1 MSKDKDTIKN
11 NENGK
16 DDQTDDRPQ
25 CFVIMPISDPTEYN
39 SGHFKCVYEDLF
51 IPAIENAG
59 FRPKRADDD
68 KSSSMIHENI
78 IRDIINSEM
87 EICDLSSRNPNVLF
101 ELGIRQA
108 FDLPVVLVQEENTK
122 KIFDIGTIK
131 TLDYRKNLIYREV
144 INDREEITEAINKT
158 KDNKEGINSIIRLL
172 NIKKAEFP
180 DKGQTSPT
188 DDIKMM
194 MYTII
199 NSIDKMED
207 TLNNY
212 SAIEKSNRYI
222 NTKKYPWEF
231 ITGDNENLEALL
243 RDDLSDKNILE
254 SNEYI
259 RDFKKMVKNNTNLS
273 ANEKSKLMNTIGQIQ
288 NGGSHGHFEDY

>member
-1 MSKDKDTIKN
+1 
-11 NENGK
+11 
-16 DDQTDDRPQ
+16 
-25 CFVIMPISDPTEYN
+25 
-39 SGHFKCVYEDLF
+39 
-51 IPAIENAG
+51 
-59 FRPKRADDD
+59 
-68 KSSSMIHENI
+68 
-78 IRDIINSEM
+78 
-87 EICDLSSRNPNVLF
+87 
-101 ELGIRQA
+101 
-108 FDLPVVLVQEENTK
+108 
-122 KIFDIGTIK
+122 
-131 TLDYRKNLIYREV
+131 
-144 INDREEITEAINKT
+144 
-158 KDNKEGINSIIRLL
+158 
-172 NIKKAEFP
+172 
-180 DKGQTSPT
+180 
-188 DDIKMM
+188 M